1 MYLLFAIS
9 LLGFLSLIAAS
20 LVIARHVRPTRNWIP
35 RQQTFA
41 QHLKAAASTYFSEGG
56 GNFTEPESPRL
67 QAHARNSSRFSK
79 GY

>member
-9 LLGFLSLIAAS
+9 LLCFLALIAAS
-20 LVIARHVRPTRNWIP
+20 VVIARHVRSSRNWIP

-41 QHLKAAASTYFSEGG
+41 LHLQAAASTYFSEELGHL
-56 GNFTEPESPRL
+56 TEPESSRIH
-67 QAHARNSSRFSK
+67 ANARNSSRFSK